1 VTKRASQQED
11 KLDEQLSSSRSLLR
25 ATAPL
30 ALGAQTRELDEFSL
44 GGSTGKS
51 RPRPRLVAVPELAVQ
66 FEHALALEGG
76 IEEVAETEDLGSSG
90 LATRLLG
97 GWRRLVLTL

>member
-1 VTKRASQQED
+1 
-11 KLDEQLSSSRSLLR
+11 
-25 ATAPL
+25 
-30 ALGAQTRELDEFSL
+30 
-44 GGSTGKS
+44 
-51 RPRPRLVAVPELAVQ
+51 VQ

-90 LATRLLG
+90 LAARLLG